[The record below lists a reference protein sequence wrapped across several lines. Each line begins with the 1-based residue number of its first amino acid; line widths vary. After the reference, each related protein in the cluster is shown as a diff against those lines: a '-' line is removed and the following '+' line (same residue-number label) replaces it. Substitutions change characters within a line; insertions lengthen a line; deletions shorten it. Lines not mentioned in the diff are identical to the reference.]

1 MRKLLFFKFPKS
13 IQIYNLITIQSDS
26 NLCYH
31 GRPWIS
37 PNVEGLAHLLVR
49 ERKGAA
55 RVVAIVRQRIQEKK
69 KTKKHPNSNLQKA
82 TTRVALDLRHPS
94 LVPRNV
100 GNRTGAI
107 ESRPLFRLYFPGTM
121 RYRFFLLLLLFLVLL
136 LLLHAGQRD
145 KETKRVTGRSDVSAN
160 ILDRRR

>member
-1 MRKLLFFKFPKS
+1 MSKDLL
-13 IQIYNLITIQSDS
+13 IYLFENAK
-26 NLCYH
+26 
-31 GRPWIS
+31 GRRGWWRS
-37 PNVEGLAHLLVR
+37 FGKES
-49 ERKGAA
+49 KK
-55 RVVAIVRQRIQEKK
+55 KK